1 MRDQGYIRKGEYQE
15 NRAKT
20 LETVLEVPKRGSAPY
35 FTEYVRRV
43 LEKEDTKLGINIY
56 RDGLK
61 IYTTLDS
68 RLQAI
73 AEDAVMKTVA
83 DDQKRLN

>member
-1 MRDQGYIRKGEYQE
+1 MSK
-15 NRAKT
+15 
-20 LETVLEVPKRGSAPY
+20 
-35 FTEYVRRV
+35 V

-68 RLQAI
+68 RLQTI
-73 AEDAVMKTVA
+73 AEEAVMKAV
-83 DDQKRLN
+83 DDQKR